1 LAKEK
6 IGRNDPCHCGSGKKW
21 KKCHGSPTAAP
32 EALPYDFSS
41 FLDYVQSQPSP
52 SALCISDLGPYL
64 SDLTTELQNYD
75 PQKVIPA
82 SAALASLAE
91 NHTLIYRIN
100 ALILLASLA
109 CKGTQTPSVTDLD
122 LWLNRSIA
130 ESPAGRLEDP
140 AEDFAIGLVRTRTG
154 DRLIFNGSLSGPDA
168 YLQDVLDALREGP
181 ASLTSLISTT
191 ESVLTIS
198 NELVSRRGYDR
209 FTSGSGPHEVV
220 VVPESDEALWR
231 LVLTQTFTAA
241 DFPNLT
247 TFASHL
253 QPFSFTLD
261 ELRKGAAQ
269 STLVRS
275 RQQAF
280 LRLGDAYLLIFPAS
294 VADAL
299 IEFTLRELNARNMI
313 RGFNN
318 ELNRQQGGRIF
329 DDARRHFGAE
339 TVVADEQRLNALPRP
354 VGVSD
359 VVLRFDHN
367 RYFHLVLLHDDMRD
381 VVKDGF
387 DTTRQPNS
395 AVADHI
401 SNAATILS
409 KRSDYV
415 NGFTLVVMLGVGRA
429 YEVAIPT
436 DLPPDWFLQ
445 VWSLYDFERLQWLE
459 PNWESMLWK
468 LSKQRNTLSK
478 RQIEY
483 FAPDDAILYASWM
496 NDDYRLIPG
505 GATEPGPLLTPIFC
519 GEVFCFR
526 EMARLRLDTHAAYR
540 ADSQSW
546 VTVCRVNPLSYF
558 KDDQL
563 SLRYGAPNFAAQGLL
578 AGAIVTPQRTWW
590 IDCNARLYPDADRL
604 YLMKVWETANI
615 WMARVAAIA
624 EQQLHTPVSQ
634 NPIITLN
641 VSGVAAIKDW
651 SMSALE
657 SVTPVTEF
665 ATEIDSHGFTVM
677 IPAAFV
683 TMGRSPE
690 NRAEM
695 FLAKALVTGAAR
707 LGGKLL
713 SGSEAEAEIA
723 ALHVSPD
730 ERHMHTIV
738 ASDHRDYL
746 REFAQDDFHLLGDA
760 DTHFADADVAYE
772 AGFTGPI
779 LIEGRDEANDCL
791 KKIVDAFW
799 QRCKRDLERLDRCSL
814 VIRCLSNNEAVLAE
828 QENWT
833 RTRRAVAALHKD
845 REDVLSASLS
855 VRQKMDRTQIS
866 NRLLVEMAI
875 CTCPEVGGREANQE
889 NIDHLCAQVL
899 QLSAT
904 AQEADAMRA
913 EAIPPWVRFGLAGD
927 VRLASDFSDL
937 MRPYMS
943 SHFEI
948 THESDVA
955 RYERHLEEPKRGSK
969 TEVEVFGETF
979 LNAFLDEYGISPIR
993 LADIA
998 TILAEDAH
1006 QQQRNVIVR
1015 SKDNLRARLSTQGYS
1030 EAEIDGLFRHF
1041 VLPARPDWTVVSPPF
1056 RSKDWWPWRY
1066 KRKLSVMNRPLIA
1079 LNDTEVAYA
1088 PAFCE
1093 DSFRHVVSEVFTGSF
1108 EPEYFTTP
1116 AMRKYVGSAN
1126 AASGLEFNKSVAS
1139 RFRAAGWNSWNE
1151 IEMSRLQCPKDQAT
1165 GDIDVVAEKDGT
1177 VFVCEC
1183 KDLSFARTITEVVEQ
1198 LGRFKGKH
1206 GDELWK
1212 HLRRAAWVKN
1222 NGSRLRHVI
1231 GREPAEIR
1239 SLLISSKIVP
1249 MQHAKGFAEQVV
1261 PIDSLPEFLNALY

>member
-1 LAKEK
+1 M
-6 IGRNDPCHCGSGKKW
+6 
-21 KKCHGSPTAAP
+21 AAP
-32 EALPYDFSS
+32 KALPPDLSS

-52 SALCISDLGPYL
+52 GALRISDLRPDL
-64 SDLTTELQNYD
+64 KDLTAELQNYD
-75 PQKVIPA
+75 PEKVIPA

-91 NHTLIYRIN
+91 NHTLVYRIN
-100 ALILLASLA
+100 TLILLASLA
-109 CKGTQTPSVTDLD
+109 CKGTETPSIADLD
-122 LWLNRSIA
+122 RWLNRSIA

-140 AEDFAIGLVRTRTG
+140 AEDFAIGLVRTHTG
-154 DRLIFNGSLSGPDA
+154 NRLIFNGSLSGPDA

-181 ASLTSLISTT
+181 ASLASLISTT

-209 FTSGSGPHEVV
+209 VTSGSGAHEVV
-220 VVPESDEALWR
+220 VIPESDEALWR
-231 LVLTQTFTAA
+231 LVLIQTFTAT
-241 DFPNLT
+241 DFPTLS
-247 TFASHL
+247 TFASDL
-253 QPFSFTLD
+253 QPFSLTLD
-261 ELRKGAAQ
+261 ELRKGAAH

-275 RQQAF
+275 RQQVF
-280 LRLGDAYLLIFPAS
+280 LRVGGAYLLIFPAS

-313 RGFNN
+313 RGFNDQ
-318 ELNRQQGGRIF
+318 LNRQQGGRIF

-354 VGVSD
+354 AGVSD

-367 RYFHLVLLHDDMRD
+367 RYFHLILLHDDMRD

-387 DTTRQPNS
+387 DTTRQPNA

-401 SNAATILS
+401 RNAATILS

-429 YEVAIPT
+429 YGVAIPT
-436 DLPPDWFLQ
+436 DLPQDWFLQ
-445 VWSLYDFERLQWLE
+445 AWSLYDFERLQWLE
-459 PNWESMLWK
+459 RNWESMLWK
-468 LSKQRNTLSK
+468 LSKQRDTLAK

-483 FAPDDAILYASWM
+483 MAPDDAILYASWM
-496 NDDYRLIPG
+496 NGDYRLIPG

-519 GEVFCFR
+519 GEVFRFR

-540 ADSQSW
+540 PDSQSW

-563 SLRYGAPNFAAQGLL
+563 SLRYGAPDFAAQGLL
-578 AGAIVTPQRTWW
+578 AGAIVTSQRTWW

-615 WMARVAAIA
+615 WMARVAAVA
-624 EQQLHTPVSQ
+624 DQQLRTPVSQ
-634 NPIITLN
+634 NPVITLD

-657 SVTPVTEF
+657 SIAPVTEF
-665 ATEIDSHGFTVM
+665 TTEIDSHGFTVK

-683 TMGRSPE
+683 TMGRSAE
-690 NRAEM
+690 NHAEM
-695 FLAKALVTGAAR
+695 LLARSLVSGAAL
-707 LGGKLL
+707 LGGNPL
-713 SGSEAEAEIA
+713 STAEAETEIA
-723 ALHVSPD
+723 DLQISAD
-730 ERHMHTIV
+730 ERHMHMIV

-760 DTHFADADVAYE
+760 DTRFGDVDISYE
-772 AGFTGPI
+772 AGFTGPM

-799 QRCKRDLERLDRCSL
+799 QRCKRDLERLHRRSL
-814 VIRCLSNNEAVLAE
+814 VIRCLSNNEAVIAE
-828 QENWT
+828 QDNWT

-866 NRLLVEMAI
+866 HRLLIEMAI
-875 CTCPEVGGREANQE
+875 CTCPDTGGREANQE
-889 NIDHLCAQVL
+889 DIDHLCAQVL
-899 QLSAT
+899 QLVAT

-913 EAIPPWVRFGLAGD
+913 EAIPPWVRLGLAGD

-943 SHFEI
+943 SHFEN

-955 RYERHLEEPKRGSK
+955 RYERYLEEPKRGSK
-969 TEVEVFGETF
+969 TEAEVFGEGF
-979 LNAFLDEYGISPIR
+979 LKAFLAEYGISPIR
-993 LADIA
+993 LADVA

-1006 QQQRNVIVR
+1006 QQQQNVIVR
-1015 SKDNLRARLSTQGYS
+1015 SKEDLRARLSTQGYS

-1041 VLPARPDWTVVSPPF
+1041 VLPARPDWTVVTPPF

-1079 LNDTEVAYA
+1079 LNDAEVAYA
-1088 PAFCE
+1088 PGFCE

-1108 EPEYFTTP
+1108 EPDYFTTP
-1116 AMRKYVGSAN
+1116 AMRKYVGSTN

-1139 RFRAAGWNSWNE
+1139 RFREAGWNAWTE
-1151 IEMSRLQCPKDQAT
+1151 IEMNQLHCPKDQAA
-1165 GDIDVVAEKDGT
+1165 GDIDVVAERDGA
-1177 VFVCEC
+1177 VFLCEC

-1222 NGSRLRHVI
+1222 NGSRLRYVI

-1249 MQHAKGFAEQVV
+1249 MQHAEGFAEQVV
-1261 PIDSLPEFLNALY
+1261 PIDALPEFLNGLD

>member
-1 LAKEK
+1 M
-6 IGRNDPCHCGSGKKW
+6 
-21 KKCHGSPTAAP
+21 AAP
-32 EALPYDFSS
+32 KALPPDLSS

-52 SALCISDLGPYL
+52 GALRISDLRPDL
-64 SDLTTELQNYD
+64 KDLTAELQNYD
-75 PQKVIPA
+75 PEKVIPA

-91 NHTLIYRIN
+91 NHTLVYRIN
-100 ALILLASLA
+100 TLILLASLA
-109 CKGTQTPSVTDLD
+109 CKGTETPSIADLD
-122 LWLNRSIA
+122 RWLNRSIA

-140 AEDFAIGLVRTRTG
+140 AEDFAIGLVRTHTG
-154 DRLIFNGSLSGPDA
+154 NRLIFNGSLSGPDA

-181 ASLTSLISTT
+181 ASLASLISTT

-209 FTSGSGPHEVV
+209 VTSGSGAHEVV
-220 VVPESDEALWR
+220 VIPESDEALWR
-231 LVLTQTFTAA
+231 LVLIQTFTAT
-241 DFPNLT
+241 DFPTLS
-247 TFASHL
+247 TFASDL
-253 QPFSFTLD
+253 QPFSLTLD
-261 ELRKGAAQ
+261 ELRKGAAH

-275 RQQAF
+275 RQQVF
-280 LRLGDAYLLIFPAS
+280 LRVGGAYLLIFPAS

-313 RGFNN
+313 RGFNDQ
-318 ELNRQQGGRIF
+318 LNRQQGGRIF

-354 VGVSD
+354 AGVSD

-367 RYFHLVLLHDDMRD
+367 RYFHLILLHDDMRD

-387 DTTRQPNS
+387 DTTRQPNA

-401 SNAATILS
+401 RNAATILS

-429 YEVAIPT
+429 YGVAIPT
-436 DLPPDWFLQ
+436 DLPQDWFLQ
-445 VWSLYDFERLQWLE
+445 AWSLYDFERLQWLE
-459 PNWESMLWK
+459 RNWESMLWK
-468 LSKQRNTLSK
+468 LSKQRDTLAK

-483 FAPDDAILYASWM
+483 MAPDDAILYASWM
-496 NDDYRLIPG
+496 NGDYRLIPG

-519 GEVFCFR
+519 GEVFRFR

-540 ADSQSW
+540 PDSQSW

-558 KDDQL
+558 TDDQL
-563 SLRYGAPNFAAQGLL
+563 SLRYGAPDFAAQGLL
-578 AGAIVTPQRTWW
+578 AGAIVTSQRTWW

-615 WMARVAAIA
+615 WMARVAAVA
-624 EQQLHTPVSQ
+624 DQQLRTPVSQ
-634 NPIITLN
+634 NPVITLD

-657 SVTPVTEF
+657 SIAPVTEF
-665 ATEIDSHGFTVM
+665 TTEIDSHGFTVK

-683 TMGRSPE
+683 TMGRSVQ
-690 NRAEM
+690 NHAEM
-695 FLAKALVTGAAR
+695 LLARSFVSGAAL
-707 LGGKLL
+707 LGGKPL
-713 SGSEAEAEIA
+713 STAEAEAEIA
-723 ALHVSPD
+723 ALQVSPD

-746 REFAQDDFHLLGDA
+746 REFAEGDFHLLGDA
-760 DTHFADADVAYE
+760 DTHFADADISYE
-772 AGFTGPI
+772 AGFTGPM

-799 QRCKRDLERLDRCSL
+799 QRCKRDLERLDRRSL
-814 VIRCLSNNEAVLAE
+814 VIRCLSNNEAVIAE
-828 QENWT
+828 QYNWT

-866 NRLLVEMAI
+866 HRLLIEMAI
-875 CTCPEVGGREANQE
+875 CTCPDTGGRETNQE
-889 NIDHLCAQVL
+889 DIDHLCAQVL
-899 QLSAT
+899 QLAAT

-913 EAIPPWVRFGLAGD
+913 EAIPPWVRLGLAGD

-969 TEVEVFGETF
+969 TEAEVFGETF

-993 LADIA
+993 LADVA

-1006 QQQRNVIVR
+1006 QQQQNVIVR
-1015 SKDNLRARLSTQGYS
+1015 SKEDLRARLSTQGYS

-1041 VLPARPDWTVVSPPF
+1041 VLPARPDWTVVAPPF

-1079 LNDTEVAYA
+1079 LNDAEVVYA
-1088 PAFCE
+1088 PGFCE

-1139 RFRAAGWNSWNE
+1139 RFREAGWNAWTE
-1151 IEMSRLQCPKDQAT
+1151 IEMSQLHCPKDQAA
-1165 GDIDVVAEKDGT
+1165 GDIDVVAERDGA
-1177 VFVCEC
+1177 VFLCEC

-1198 LGRFKGKH
+1198 LGRFKGRH

-1212 HLRRAAWVKN
+1212 HLRRAVWVKN
-1222 NGSRLRHVI
+1222 NGSRLRYVI

-1249 MQHAKGFAEQVV
+1249 MQHAEGFAEQVV
-1261 PIDSLPEFLNALY
+1261 PIDALPEFLNGLD

>member
-1 LAKEK
+1 M
-6 IGRNDPCHCGSGKKW
+6 S
-21 KKCHGSPTAAP
+21 AP
-32 EALPYDFSS
+32 EALPPDLSS
-41 FLDYVQSQPSP
+41 FMDYIQSQPSP
-52 SALCISDLGPYL
+52 SALRISDLRP
-64 SDLTTELQNYD
+64 DLKDLITELQNYD
-75 PQKVIPA
+75 PEQVIPG

-91 NHTLIYRIN
+91 NHTFIYRIN
-100 ALILLASLA
+100 ALILLASLV
-109 CKGTQTPSVTDLD
+109 CKGTQAPSVTDLD
-122 LWLNRSIA
+122 RWLNRSIA
-130 ESPAGRLEDP
+130 ESPAGRLQDP
-140 AEDFAIGLVRTRTG
+140 AEDFAIGLVRTHTG
-154 DRLIFNGSLSGPDA
+154 NRLIFNGSLSGPDA
-168 YLQDVLDALREGP
+168 YLQDVLDALGRGP
-181 ASLTSLISTT
+181 ASLASLISTT
-191 ESVLTIS
+191 ESVLTIC
-198 NELVSRRGYDR
+198 NELVSRRGYNR
-209 FTSGSGPHEVV
+209 LTSGSGTHEAV
-220 VVPESDEALWR
+220 VVPESDEALGR
-231 LVLTQTFTAA
+231 LVLTQTFTAT
-241 DFPNLT
+241 DFPNLS
-247 TFASHL
+247 TFASDL

-261 ELRKGAAQ
+261 ELRRGAAH

-275 RQQAF
+275 RQQVF

-299 IEFTLRELNARNMI
+299 IEFSLRELNARNMI

-318 ELNRQQGGRIF
+318 QLNRQQGGRIF
-329 DDARRHFGAE
+329 DDARRHFGDE
-339 TVVADEQRLNALPRP
+339 TVVEDDSRLNALPRP
-354 VGVSD
+354 AGVSD

-367 RYFHLVLLHDDMRD
+367 RYFHLILLHDDMRD

-387 DTTRQPNS
+387 DTTRQANS
-395 AVADHI
+395 IVAEHI
-401 SNAATILS
+401 HNAASILS

-429 YEVAIPT
+429 YEVAVPT
-436 DLPPDWFLQ
+436 DLPQDWFLQ
-445 VWSLYDFERLQWLE
+445 AWSLYDFERLQWLE
-459 PNWESMLWK
+459 RNWESMLWK
-468 LSKQRNTLSK
+468 LSKQRDTLSK

-483 FAPDDAILYASWM
+483 VAPDDATLYASWM
-496 NDDYRLIPG
+496 NDDYRLIPSE
-505 GATEPGPLLTPIFC
+505 ATEPDPLVISVSC
-519 GEVFCFR
+519 GEVFRFR

-540 ADSQSW
+540 PDSQRW

-563 SLRYGAPNFAAQGLL
+563 SLRYGAPDFAVQGLL
-578 AGAIVTPQRTWW
+578 AGAVVTPQRTWW

-615 WMARVAAIA
+615 WMARVADVA
-624 EQQLHTPVSQ
+624 EQQLRSPASQ
-634 NPIITLN
+634 NPVITLD
-641 VSGVAAIKDW
+641 VSGVAAINDW

-657 SVTPVTEF
+657 SITPVTEF
-665 ATEIDSHGFTVM
+665 ATEIDSHGFKVK

-695 FLAKALVTGAAR
+695 FLAKALVSGAAL
-707 LGGKLL
+707 LGGKSLL
-713 SGSEAEAEIA
+713 DSEVEAKIA

-738 ASDHRDYL
+738 AADHRDYL
-746 REFAQDDFHLLGDA
+746 REFAENDFHLVGDA

-772 AGFTGPI
+772 AGFTGPM
-779 LIEGRDEANDCL
+779 LIEGWEEANDCL

-799 QRCKRDLERLDRCSL
+799 LRCKRELEKLDRRSL
-814 VIRCLSNNEAVLAE
+814 VIRCLSNNEAVLTE
-828 QENWT
+828 QDNWT

-845 REDVLSASLS
+845 REDVLSASLT

-866 NRLLVEMAI
+866 NRLLIEMAI
-875 CTCPEVGGREANQE
+875 CTCPETGGREANQE
-889 NIDHLCAQVL
+889 DIDRLCAQVL
-899 QLSAT
+899 QLTAT

-913 EAIPPWVRFGLAGD
+913 DAIPPWMRLGVAGD

-943 SHFEI
+943 SHFEV
-948 THESDVA
+948 THEADVA
-955 RYERHLEEPKRGSK
+955 RYEQHLEEPKRGSK
-969 TEVEVFGETF
+969 TEAEVFGEAF
-979 LNAFLDEYGISPIR
+979 LRAFLDEYGISPIR
-993 LADIA
+993 LADVA
-998 TILAEDAH
+998 MILAEDAH
-1006 QQQRNVIVR
+1006 QQKRNVIVR
-1015 SKDNLRARLSTQGYS
+1015 SKEDIRARLSTLGYS
-1030 EAEIDGLFRHF
+1030 KAEVNGLFRHF
-1041 VLPARPDWTVVSPPF
+1041 VLPARPDWTVVAPPF

-1066 KRKLSVMNRPLIA
+1066 KRKLSVMNRPLID
-1079 LNDTEVAYA
+1079 LNDAEVAYA
-1088 PAFCE
+1088 PGFCE

-1126 AASGLEFNKSVAS
+1126 AASGLEFNKSVAA
-1139 RFRAAGWNSWNE
+1139 RFREAGWNAWTE
-1151 IEMSRLQCPKDQAT
+1151 IEMSQLQCPKDQAA
-1165 GDIDVVAEKDGT
+1165 GDIDVVAEKGGI

-1222 NGSRLRHVI
+1222 NGSRLRYVI
-1231 GREPAEIR
+1231 GREAAEVH

-1249 MQHAKGFAEQVV
+1249 MQHAEGFAEQVV
-1261 PIDSLPEFLNALY
+1261 PIDGLPEFLNGLGLS